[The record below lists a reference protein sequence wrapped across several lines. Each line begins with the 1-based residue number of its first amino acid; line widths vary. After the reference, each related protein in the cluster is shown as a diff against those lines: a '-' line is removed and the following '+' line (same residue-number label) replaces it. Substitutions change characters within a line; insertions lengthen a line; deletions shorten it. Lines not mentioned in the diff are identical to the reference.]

1 MNKALYNA
9 LSAKG
14 VTQPLAHKAQWKIAA
29 IVSVGKMSRLFSS
42 LKLPS
47 LTLNYNTEYSAAKY
61 VQAIAFNI
69 PQTFKSIINKKK
81 PIMKTKTIL
90 LFLGLSIVA
99 GVFNACKKDMVNSES
114 DGHDQKTTEDANLS

>member
-47 LTLNYNTEYSAAKY
+47 LTLDYNTEYSAAKY

-69 PQTFKSIINKKK
+69 PQTFHSIINNKKTNYENQNHS
-81 PIMKTKTIL
+81 P
-90 LFLGLSIVA
+90 FPCPYNCGRS
-99 GVFNACKKDMVNSES
+99 F
-114 DGHDQKTTEDANLS
+114 